1 MAADDRTINIRVDQ
15 MLVRRGIDTSKL
27 SASTTKGSVV
37 ITGYLKGR
45 SKSSNLKSGADV
57 KQLDFHIRRI
67 PNVKSVN
74 WQLSN
79 WRHEGGRWK
88 QIQGVHEEEGG
99 GGAA

>member
-1 MAADDRTINIRVDQ
+1 MSADDRTINIRVDQ

-27 SASTTKGSVV
+27 SVSTTKGAVV
-37 ITGYLKGR
+37 ITGFLKGR
-45 SKSSNLKSGADV
+45 SKSSSLKSGADV

-67 PNVKSVN
+67 LNVKSVN

-88 QIQGVHEEEGG
+88 QIMGVGEEEDG